1 MKKLFFTSIIIF
13 IAFFTAAQ
21 AQDTTKKTA
30 PKTARAQ
37 TAAPAPQN
45 TDRSLNGQYRYL
57 LTKTYNYQQPII
69 GAFYRNVMDT
79 IKTERIAL
87 RKAQATVASQA
98 ATIKQL
104 NVEATIKDETIS
116 ASNTKMDQINLLG
129 IGFTKAAYNT
139 LMWGLVLGFGIA
151 LAIVIITTTRFRQE
165 AKYRIKLYNELSE
178 EFQTYKTKANEK
190 EKKLARELQT
200 ERNKLDDMM
209 GR

>member
-1 MKKLFFTSIIIF
+1 MKKLFFTPIIIF
-13 IAFFTAAQ
+13 IAFFNLAQ
-21 AQDTTKKTA
+21 AQDSTKKATQ
-30 PKTARAQ
+30 PQARTQ
-37 TAAPAPQN
+37 TAAPQN

-57 LTKTYNYQQPII
+57 LTKTYNYQQPVI

-79 IKTERIAL
+79 IKTERAAL
-87 RKAQATVASQA
+87 RKAQATVNSQA
-98 ATIKQL
+98 ATIKKL
-104 NVEATIKDETIS
+104 NVDVTIKDETIS
-116 ASNTKMDQINLLG
+116 ASNAKMDQINLLG

-151 LAIVIITTTRFRQE
+151 LAIVIITTTRFRHE

-200 ERNKLDDMM
+200 ERNKLDELS

>member
-1 MKKLFFTSIIIF
+1 MKKLFFTPIIIF
-13 IAFFTAAQ
+13 IAFFSFAQ
-21 AQDTTKKTA
+21 GQDSTKKASA
-30 PKTARAQ
+30 PAQARAQ
-37 TAAPAPQN
+37 AAAPQN
-45 TDRSLNGQYRYL
+45 TDRSLSGQYRYL
-57 LTKTYNYQQPII
+57 LTKTYNYQQPVI

-79 IKTERIAL
+79 IKTERAAL

-98 ATIKQL
+98 AIIKKL
-104 NVEATIKDETIS
+104 NVDVTVKDETIS
-116 ASNTKMDQINLLG
+116 AANSRVDQINLLG
-129 IGFTKAAYNT
+129 ISLTKAAYNT

-200 ERNKLDDMM
+200 ERNKLDELM